1 MKIGIL
7 SDTHGDV
14 ERTTQ
19 AAKLLKH
26 HGAAVVVH
34 CGDIGS
40 EGVLTELSSQL
51 GLAGIPVH
59 AVLGNVDTLDLAQ
72 FPSAGVNV
80 QARLAE
86 IESDGKRI
94 AVIHGDDIMRLKDAV
109 VSGRYNYVLTGH
121 THVRSDTRIGTTR
134 VINPG
139 ALHNAHPPTVAVL
152 DVETGELTSL
162 VVNPQSPSPS

>member
-14 ERTTQ
+14 ERTAL
-19 AAKLLKH
+19 AARILKH
-26 HGAAVVVH
+26 HGATVVVH

-59 AVLGNVDTLDLAQ
+59 AVLGNVDTPELAR
-72 FPSAGVNV
+72 FPASAGVNV
-80 QARLAE
+80 QTRMAE

-109 VSGRYNYVLTGH
+109 VSGQYNYVLTGH
-121 THVRSDTRIGTTR
+121 THLRSDTRIGTTR
-134 VINPG
+134 IINPG
-139 ALHNAHPPTVAVL
+139 ALHQAYPPSVAVL
-152 DVETGELTSL
+152 DVETGELMSL
-162 VVNPQSPSPS
+162 VVNSSSP

>member
-14 ERTTQ
+14 ERTAQ
-19 AAKLLKH
+19 AAKMLRH
-26 HGAAVVVH
+26 HGATVVVH

-40 EGVLTELSSQL
+40 EGVLTELASQL

-59 AVLGNVDTLDLAQ
+59 AVLGNVDTPELAQ
-72 FPSAGVNV
+72 FPASAGVTV
-80 QARLAE
+80 QTRVAE
-86 IESDGKRI
+86 IESGGKRI

-109 VSGRYNYVLTGH
+109 VSGHYNYILTGH

-139 ALHNAHPPTVAVL
+139 ALHQAYPPTVAML

-162 VVNPQSPSPS
+162 VVNPKA

>member
-7 SDTHGDV
+7 SDTHGNV
-14 ERTTQ
+14 ERTAL
-19 AAKLLKH
+19 AARLLKH

-40 EGVLTELSSQL
+40 EGVLVELSSQL
-51 GLAGIPVH
+51 GQAGIPVH
-59 AVLGNVDTLDLAQ
+59 AVLGNVDTPELAQ
-72 FPSAGVNV
+72 FPDAAGVRV
-80 QARLAE
+80 QTRVAE

-109 VSGRYNYVLTGH
+109 VSGNYHYVLTGH

-134 VINPG
+134 IINPG
-139 ALHNAHPPTVAVL
+139 ALHEAHPPTVAVL
-152 DVETGELTSL
+152 DVATGELTSL
-162 VVNPQSPSPS
+162 VVNAKS